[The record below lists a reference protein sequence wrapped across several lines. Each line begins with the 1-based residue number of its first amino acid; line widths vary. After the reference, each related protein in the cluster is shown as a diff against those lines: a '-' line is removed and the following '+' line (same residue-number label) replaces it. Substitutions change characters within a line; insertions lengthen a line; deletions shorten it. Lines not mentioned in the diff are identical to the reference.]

1 MCFGGKPKISAQK
14 PPPAITPRQE
24 TDTNLPTKKDLVTDD
39 TTAKVSYGSTKKKA
53 RPAAAKKTGASALK
67 IAMNTGNTV
76 PAKTGG
82 LNV

>member
-24 TDTNLPTKKDLVTDD
+24 TDTNLPTKKDLVDDD
-39 TTAKVSYGSTKKKA
+39 TTAAVSYGTTKKKA
-53 RPAAAKKTGASALK
+53 GPAAGKKTGASALK
-67 IAMNTGNTV
+67 ITMNTGNTTG
-76 PAKTGG
+76 AKTGG

>member
-39 TTAKVSYGSTKKKA
+39 TTL
-53 RPAAAKKTGASALK
+53 P
-67 IAMNTGNTV
+67 N
-76 PAKTGG
+76 
-82 LNV
+82 LNQELPSNSISKFKGHT